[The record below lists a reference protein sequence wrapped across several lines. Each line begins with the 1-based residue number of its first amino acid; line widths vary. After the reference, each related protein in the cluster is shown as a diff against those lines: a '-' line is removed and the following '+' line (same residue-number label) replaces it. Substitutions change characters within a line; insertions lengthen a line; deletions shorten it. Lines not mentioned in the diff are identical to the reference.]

1 LKVLQSR
8 SFPFIFLKENIGLV
22 IPWMLG
28 LLTFMSLEAV
38 ATVYANILR
47 DHINDVSTPSDFC
60 VGGKKLSMNSH
71 SIFIKHFD
79 GLCKAEVVSRD
90 KVSTLTR
97 LIELTLI
104 TALLY
109 CSSAF

>member
-1 LKVLQSR
+1 VPEKSFRFILKVLQSR

-47 DHINDVSTPSDFC
+47 DHINDVSTLNIC
-60 VGGKKLSMNSH
+60 VGGK
-71 SIFIKHFD
+71 
-79 GLCKAEVVSRD
+79 
-90 KVSTLTR
+90 
-97 LIELTLI
+97 
-104 TALLY
+104 
-109 CSSAF
+109 SSQ